1 LSGGS
6 AGNNLRPGI
15 WFSSRQK
22 MTHVKCNACGTKQSG
37 AEIHCRKCGAPLP
50 NRQRNLFGDI
60 LWFGAVLTL
69 LIWLVKFR

>member
-1 LSGGS
+1 
-6 AGNNLRPGI
+6 
-15 WFSSRQK
+15 